1 MSQILFPIK
10 RKIKKIKGNW
20 RKIKKDI
27 ILILINIFI
36 LSFLKK
42 ILKVNK
48 SKVVYIPVHFQC
60 QGNTYELLKKWS
72 NLFGN
77 KFIHI
82 YLCEESKRSNKHN
95 IKYVKFGLKF
105 LFHYSTAKYII
116 RESEFNSVGLWP
128 SKKSVVAQLWHGAG
142 AFKKFGLHTKRSR
155 WLKFWRK
162 KDIESWDIVFC
173 SSEFIKDI
181 YSVAFGDFDRDR
193 IFVNGLPRNDFLFS
207 LNQKR
212 NDLKS
217 QMNIENKKIILFAP
231 TFRDKE
237 FEEYYLD
244 MIEDI
249 NFISKKLPKDFQ
261 LAIRLHPSVP
271 QRVFDFIDFS
281 DILDFN
287 AFKTEESLVIADI
300 LITDY
305 SSIIFDFALLEKPML
320 FYAPDLDVYYDK
332 RGFYF
337 DYKSFVP
344 GPISYSKEELLENI
358 KQYDWLKWQ
367 NKVKEFKEK
376 FNPYFDG
383 KNSERV
389 INKIL
394 EIGEKYG

>member
-1 MSQILFPIK
+1 MSFLAF
-10 RKIKKIKGNW
+10 IKKSKVSFFNIFKN
-20 RKIKKDI
+20 IF
-27 ILILINIFI
+27 LLSLNIFI
-36 LSFLKK
+36 LLPFEK
-42 ILKVNK
+42 IFKINKNKVI
-48 SKVVYIPVHFQC
+48 YIPVHFQC
-60 QGNTYELLKKWS
+60 QGNAHELLKEWD
-72 NLFGN
+72 NLFN
-77 KFIHI
+77 SEFVHI
-82 YLCEESKRSNKHN
+82 YLCEENKRSNKHN

-105 LFHYSTAKYII
+105 LFHYATAKYII

-128 SKKSVVAQLWHGAG
+128 SKKSIIVQLWHGAG
-142 AFKKFGLHTKRSR
+142 AFKKFGLHTKRSK

-181 YSVAFGDFDRDR
+181 YSVAFSDFDKNR
-193 IFVNGLPRNDFLFS
+193 IFVNGLPRDDFLFN
-207 LNQKR
+207 LNKKR

-217 QMNIENKKIILFAP
+217 RMNIENRKIILFAP

-249 NFISKKLPKDFQ
+249 NFISKKLPKGFQ

-271 QRVFDFIDFS
+271 QRVFNFIDFS

-287 AFKTEESLVIADI
+287 TLKTEESLVIADI

-305 SSIIFDFALLEKPML
+305 SSIIFDFALLEKPIL

-358 KQYDWLKWQ
+358 KHYDWLKWQ
-367 NKVKEFKEK
+367 DKVKEFKEK

-383 KNSERV
+383 KNSERA